1 MINKIRFNRIGVYGI
16 NMFKHYLIQSKI
28 WIHNWNRGMYID
40 MIRNISKMINKRT
53 YIYIYILVI
62 IDEIKLGYIK
72 VTATN
77 KYKHF

>member
-1 MINKIRFNRIGVYGI
+1 MINKIRFKRIGVYGI
-16 NMFKHYLIQSKI
+16 NILKHYLIKSKI
-28 WIHNWNRGMYID
+28 LIHNWNRGMYID

-53 YIYIYILVI
+53 YIYILVI

>member
-1 MINKIRFNRIGVYGI
+1 
-16 NMFKHYLIQSKI
+16 
-28 WIHNWNRGMYID
+28 MYID

-53 YIYIYILVI
+53 HIYILVI

>member
-1 MINKIRFNRIGVYGI
+1 
-16 NMFKHYLIQSKI
+16 
-28 WIHNWNRGMYID
+28 MYID

-53 YIYIYILVI
+53 YTCIYILVI

>member
-1 MINKIRFNRIGVYGI
+1 MINKIRFKRIGVYGI
-16 NMFKHYLIQSKI
+16 NILKHYLIKSKI

-53 YIYIYILVI
+53 YTYILVI